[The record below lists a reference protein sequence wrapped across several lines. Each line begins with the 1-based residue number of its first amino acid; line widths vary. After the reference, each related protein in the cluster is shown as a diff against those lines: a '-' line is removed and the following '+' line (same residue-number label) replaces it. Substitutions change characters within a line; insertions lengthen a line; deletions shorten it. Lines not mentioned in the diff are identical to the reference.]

1 MPTKFGIQMNVVS
14 TYADEQ
20 RSKTISVSLFIF
32 VITAFAMAQ
41 RCKQTHWV
49 ECDAAA
55 AAIVT
60 TAICLGV
67 NKLVLSVAYR
77 R

>member
-1 MPTKFGIQMNVVS
+1 
-14 TYADEQ
+14 
-20 RSKTISVSLFIF
+20 
-32 VITAFAMAQ
+32 MAQ

-49 ECDAAA
+49 ECDAVAAAA

>member
-1 MPTKFGIQMNVVS
+1 
-14 TYADEQ
+14 
-20 RSKTISVSLFIF
+20 
-32 VITAFAMAQ
+32 MAQ

-49 ECDAAA
+49 ECDAAAA